1 MKKHNLKQKLKEQE
15 MRIQWLEGRMA
26 RMESSLRIAS
36 VLGQPATT
44 VQDFVKDQFLEQSI
58 QKRNAY
64 EEAHGITAEDP
75 AGK

>member
-64 EEAHGITAEDP
+64 EEAHRITAENP